1 MYFDFGF
8 LSWNLCLLSNF
19 DWKNFWPF
27 DCAGIIESI
36 AFPQRG
42 IWSKKGR
49 VTEETIFPRILMA
62 TIRNPESKIPN
73 SISKFQTPTTKK
85 TKSKKNKIQ
94 NYKIQNHKIKKSK
107 FQTPTSNNTK
117 SKDPTSRLNNSK
129 LQTQN
134 IQNPIW
140 PKNISLYRTTRIVKK
155 WKHSKVYNGKRKKVY
170 NGTCYHVRPWMG

>member
-85 TKSKKNKIQ
+85 TKSKKKQNPKLQNPKSQNQKIQ
-94 NYKIQNHKIKKSK
+94 IPNPNIQQYKIQRPNIQTEQ
-107 FQTPTSNNTK
+107 FQTPNSNHPK
-117 SKDPTSRLNNSK
+117 SNLAKKYK
-129 LQTQN
+129 L
-134 IQNPIW
+134 
-140 PKNISLYRTTRIVKK
+140 
-155 WKHSKVYNGKRKKVY
+155 
-170 NGTCYHVRPWMG
+170 M

>member
-1 MYFDFGF
+1 M
-8 LSWNLCLLSNF
+8 
-19 DWKNFWPF
+19 
-27 DCAGIIESI
+27 DCRVSIYIIHFI
-36 AFPQRG
+36 
-42 IWSKKGR
+42 
-49 VTEETIFPRILMA
+49 A

-73 SISKFQTPTTKK
+73 SISKFQTPTKK

-140 PKNISLYRTTRIVKK
+140 PKNISLYRTTRIVKI

>member
-1 MYFDFGF
+1 MIREP
-8 LSWNLCLLSNF
+8 WI
-19 DWKNFWPF
+19 
-27 DCAGIIESI
+27 AGSQFTSYISS
-36 AFPQRG
+36 PQSV
-42 IWSKKGR
+42 IQ
-49 VTEETIFPRILMA
+49 
-62 TIRNPESKIPN
+62 NP
-73 SISKFQTPTTKK
+73 KFQTQYPNSKLQQQK

-140 PKNISLYRTTRIVKK
+140 PKNISLYRTTRIVNI

>member
-1 MYFDFGF
+1 MLE
-8 LSWNLCLLSNF
+8 LSWIREP
-19 DWKNFWPF
+19 WI
-27 DCAGIIESI
+27 AGSQFTSYISS
-36 AFPQRG
+36 PQSV
-42 IWSKKGR
+42 IQ
-49 VTEETIFPRILMA
+49 
-62 TIRNPESKIPN
+62 NPKFQN

-94 NYKIQNHKIKKSK
+94 NYKIQNHKIKQSK

-140 PKNISLYRTTRIVKK
+140 PKNISLYRTTRIVKI